1 LHTSLPVPEYLTFY
15 GDGWGV
21 SVLRP
26 VGQASGFCEQ
36 STTHDVV
43 FRDFEI
49 DGSLQGTSDGSYDH
63 TAKGFYIVPMR
74 NAIFQNLYVHD
85 TSGTGIGV
93 DNLKNCYFINCLVE
107 RCGRLNPGTGPGGA
121 GIG

>member
-1 LHTSLPVPEYLTFY
+1 EVIVGGQDGLAKVQTVINVKAFGAKGDDSTDDAPAITRAIRHAESLNRKAVGVYFPPGKYRLHTSLPVPDYLTFY

-26 VGQASGFCEQ
+26 VGQASGFYEQ

-49 DGSLQGTSDGSYDH
+49 DGSLQGTSDGSY
-63 TAKGFYIVPMR
+63 
-74 NAIFQNLYVHD
+74 
-85 TSGTGIGV
+85 
-93 DNLKNCYFINCLVE
+93 
-107 RCGRLNPGTGPGGA
+107 
-121 GIG
+121 